1 VNANDLVIVGRI
13 RKAHGIRGEV
23 VVELMTESPDAIFA
37 PGARLFPGT
46 ADGDPDP
53 RLAPIHVE
61 DARPFREQFL
71 VTFVEVPDRTEAERW
86 RDRFLLVPQGELTPP
101 EAGAVYQH
109 ELVGL
114 AVCTEAEGE
123 IGRVVGTFEV
133 AGRLLLEVARGDG
146 TVLLPYEGQFV
157 DRVDVPGGK
166 LLMTLPPGLLA

>member
-1 VNANDLVIVGRI
+1 MNAQDLIIVGRI

-23 VVELMTESPDAIFA
+23 VVELMTESPDVIFA

-46 ADGDPDP
+46 AEGDPDP
-53 RLAPIHVE
+53 KLGPIHVE

-86 RDRFLLVPQGELTPP
+86 RDRFLLVPQSELVPP
-101 EAGAVYQH
+101 EEGAVYQH
-109 ELVGL
+109 QLIGL
-114 AVCTEAEGE
+114 SVRTEAEGE

-133 AGRLLLEVARGDG
+133 AGRLLLEVARESG

-157 DRVDVPGGK
+157 DRVDLAAGH
-166 LLMTLPPGLLA
+166 LHMTLPPGLLE